1 MKLRI
6 NHLTQYD
13 YSSVISL
20 GLHRLYLLPQFRTY
34 LSVSFQRLSIS
45 PQPAGLGDRI
55 DLTGNSFKQAWFNEE
70 TDFLKIQSELVVET
84 KEFNPFGFIIDPD
97 FLKESLNSGKPVF
110 SYPSENQ
117 DLISPFVR
125 LTEFASAEHILN
137 STWKES
143 SGITDWLARLTNLIY
158 QNWNHII
165 RHEENIWDPGFT
177 FSNKGGS
184 CRDLAWMQMMILR
197 QAGLATRFVSGYAF
211 NPNLDDGHELH
222 AWLEVYLP
230 GAGWIGMDP
239 SLGLLTGHHYIPLAT
254 HPEPKQTLPVQG
266 TFAGE
271 ATANLHTRVDLEL
284 QKN

>member
-1 MKLRI
+1 MKLLI
-6 NHLTQYD
+6 NHITQYD

-20 GLHRLYLLPQFRTY
+20 GIHRLYLLPQFRTY
-34 LSVSFQRLSIS
+34 LSVASQSLSIS
-45 PQPAGLGDRI
+45 PQPSGLGDRI
-55 DLTGNSFKQAWFNEE
+55 DLTGNSFKQIWFNEE
-70 TDFLKIQSELVVET
+70 TDFLKIQSELLIET
-84 KEFNPFGFIIDPD
+84 KEFNPFGFIIDFD
-97 FLKESLNSGKPVF
+97 FLKGSLDSGKPVF
-110 SYPSENQ
+110 SYPSENP

-125 LTEFASAEHILN
+125 LTDFASAGNILE
-137 STWKES
+137 STWEQS

-158 QNWNHII
+158 QNWNHLI

-184 CRDLAWMQMMILR
+184 CRDLAWMEMMMLR

-239 SLGLLTGHHYIPLAT
+239 SLGLLTDHHYIPLAT
-254 HPEPKQTLPVQG
+254 HPEPRKTLPVQG
-266 TFAGE
+266 TFGGNAI
-271 ATANLHTRVDLEL
+271 ASLSTQVDLEL

>member
-6 NHLTQYD
+6 NHLTHYE

-20 GLHRLYLLPQFRTY
+20 GIHKLYLQPQFRTY
-34 LSVSFQRLSIS
+34 LSVSSQSLTIS
-45 PQPAGLGDRI
+45 PQPSGLGDRI
-55 DLTGNSFKQAWFNEE
+55 DLTGNNYKQTWFNAP
-70 TDFLKIQSELVVET
+70 TDFLKIQSELLIES
-84 KEFNPFGFIIDPD
+84 KEFNPFGFIIDPA
-97 FLKESLNSGKPVF
+97 FLKKPMESGKPVF
-110 SYPSENQ
+110 SYPSESS

-125 LTEFASAEHILN
+125 LTEFASAADILD

-158 QNWNHII
+158 QNWTHII

-184 CRDLAWMQMMILR
+184 CRDLAWMEMMMLR

-230 GAGWIGMDP
+230 GAGWIGLDP
-239 SLGLLTGHHYIPLAT
+239 SLGLLTDHHYIPLAT
-254 HPEPKQTLPVQG
+254 HPEPRQTLPVQG
-266 TFAGE
+266 TFGGIAE
-271 ATANLHTRVDLEL
+271 ASLSTRVDLEL
-284 QKN
+284 QKF